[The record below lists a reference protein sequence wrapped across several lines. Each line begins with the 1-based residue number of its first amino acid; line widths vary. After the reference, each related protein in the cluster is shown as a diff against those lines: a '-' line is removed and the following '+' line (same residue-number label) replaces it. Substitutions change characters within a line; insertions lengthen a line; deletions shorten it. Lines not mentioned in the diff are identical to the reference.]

1 MLGSTQELDAL
12 SRRLRR
18 LEDIEAIRKLKARYL
33 NACDQQ
39 RPDEVRECFA
49 DGKVSIVVGH
59 LGTYETA
66 DDFVA
71 MFREAACH
79 DFVLDMHHG
88 GNPEIDFDDDDHARG
103 LWGLDYRNVNTR
115 DRTVTFVSLLYHDE
129 YRRIDGVWKIAGT
142 RSEFKTAFH
151 CTYAAGVLETLVAG
165 RTVADP
171 PLRKIEG

>member
-1 MLGSTQELDAL
+1 MTGSPQDLEGLY
-12 SRRLRR
+12 RRMRR

-39 RPDEVRECFA
+39 NADEVRDCFA
-49 DGKVSIVVGH
+49 DGKVPIIVGH
-59 LGTYETA
+59 LGNYETA

-71 MFREAACH
+71 MYRTAACH

-88 GNPEIDFDDDDHARG
+88 GNPEIDFINDDHARG
-103 LWGLDYRNVNTR
+103 LWGLAYRNVNTR
-115 DRTVTFVSLLYHDE
+115 DKTLTFVSLIYHDE
-129 YRRIDGVWKIAGT
+129 YKRIDGKWKITAT

-151 CTYAAGVLETLVAG
+151 CTYASGVLEALVAG

-171 PLRKIEG
+171 PLSKGGG